1 MKHHRCLKQI
11 LLFSKAQLSIKKLFN
26 KTGNQGMVI
35 NFKEGNAATVYHP
48 TPIT

>member
-26 KTGNQGMVI
+26 KTSNEGMAI
-35 NFKEGNAATVYHP
+35 NFKEENATIIYHP